1 MKKIPVLLFL
11 TLAIVGFAV
20 TQLPA
25 QTATPSQTVS
35 LSSTPEATATPTP
48 EDNLGQ
54 ILPDRRV
61 MFRLLAPNAKS
72 VSVILG
78 TDSGE
83 MTTEMTQELFG
94 LWTVTLGPF
103 EPNLYEYS
111 FNLDGVR
118 IADPENA
125 TPKPQW
131 QVNTSLLLV
140 PGYPPD
146 FLDTQNVS
154 HGTVRE
160 ETYYSTFLSKNRRL
174 LVYTPPNYDRF
185 PHAPFPVL
193 YLYHGRGDT
202 RYSWVT
208 EGRLAEILDNLLAEG
223 KAVPMIV
230 VVPEAHAF
238 DVETGYEENQS
249 AVDEELFHD
258 IIPFVGAHY
267 NISDDSRGRAI
278 AGLSMGGLQSTE
290 TGIVHLGYFCWIGA
304 FSPTVFLGDLSDE
317 FKNALQDPNRI
328 NGNLRLFEIV
338 IGDNDITPELT
349 EFESQLRELKIQHV
363 YTVVPGFH
371 NMFVWRP
378 ALYNFLQKIFKH

>member
-1 MKKIPVLLFL
+1 MKMRLL
-11 TLAIVGFAV
+11 LALGGFASGFV
-20 TQLPA
+20 LPA
-25 QTATPSQTVS
+25 FGQQTN
-35 LSSTPEATATPTP
+35 STAEATPTP
-48 EDNLGQ
+48 TLEDNFGQ

-72 VSVILG
+72 VSVVVG

-83 MTTEMTQELFG
+83 VTTEMTQELFG

-103 EPNLYEYS
+103 GPNLYEYS

-140 PGYPPD
+140 PGTPPD

-160 ETYYSTFLSKNRRL
+160 ETYYSTSLGKNRRL
-174 LVYTPPNYDRF
+174 LVYTPPNYDCS

-208 EGRLAEILDNLLAEG
+208 QGRLPEILDNLLAEG

-238 DVETGYEENQS
+238 DVDTSYEENQ
-249 AVDEELFHD
+249 AAIDEELFHD
-258 IIPFVGAHY
+258 IIPFLGAHY
-267 NISDDSRGRAI
+267 NISDDSLGRAI

-290 TGIVHLGYFCWIGA
+290 TGIVHLGYFSWIGA
-304 FSPTVFLGDLSDE
+304 FSPTLFPGDLSDR
-317 FKNALQDPNRI
+317 FKNALQDPNKI

-338 IGDNDITPELT
+338 TGDNDIWPWLT

-363 YTVVPGFH
+363 YTVVPGSH

-378 ALYNFLQKIFKH
+378 ALYNFLQKIFKP